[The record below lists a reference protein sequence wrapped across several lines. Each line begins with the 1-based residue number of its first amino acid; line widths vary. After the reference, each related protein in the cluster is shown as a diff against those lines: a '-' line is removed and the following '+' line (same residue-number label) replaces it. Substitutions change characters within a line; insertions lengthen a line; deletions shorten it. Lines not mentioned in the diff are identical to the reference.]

1 MIRRALAP
9 RSSLV
14 ARLIADRRGVSAVEF
29 ALLAPVMI
37 LIYFGLTQFSL
48 AYMAERRASHT
59 AAMIADLVAQSG
71 KTSVKDLESVSAIGQ
86 MLMKPFSATPLTT
99 RISSVTMDDRGRAWV
114 DWSYTSNSGVLQPLS
129 KADPITDLPPGLAG
143 DKESLIIGETRY
155 AYEPAFKDMMPALT
169 TFGRK
174 YYLRPRTV
182 NQVVCTDC

>member
-9 RSSLV
+9 SARLI

-71 KTSVKDLESVSAIGQ
+71 KTSVRDLQSVAAIGQ

-114 DWSYTSNSGVLQPLS
+114 DWSYSSNAEVLQPLS
-129 KADPITDLPPGLAG
+129 KTTPITDLPTGLAS

-155 AYEPAFKDMMPALT
+155 EYQSAFKDMMPALT

-182 NQVVCTDC
+182 NQVTCTDC